1 MVVKISPYHLLKIW
15 TDNFTYNKLFI
26 TRRLQRSYALLSHNI
41 CPTFNLHNV
50 MNNVFIPMYIGSI
63 LTEGKNSTSE
73 GGGEDRE
80 VAVPGPPNKLTGP
93 RLLRLTIRDGTT
105 FG

>member
-1 MVVKISPYHLLKIW
+1 MVVKISPLKIW

-50 MNNVFIPMYIGSI
+50 MNNVLIPMYIGSI
-63 LTEGKNSTSE
+63 LTEGKTPLVK
-73 GGGEDRE
+73 E
-80 VAVPGPPNKLTGP
+80 VEKIV
-93 RLLRLTIRDGTT
+93 RWQCRDHLIS
-105 FG
+105 